1 MSVFTQR
8 KSRKEPAHSAGHF
21 REDIFAAVAAIP
33 TGKVSTYGRVAAA
46 AGYPGAA
53 RAVGNALH
61 TNASPETVPCHRV
74 VRADGRLGENY
85 AFGGPE
91 AQKERLI
98 AEGVP
103 FIGDRVDLKI

>member
-1 MSVFTQR
+1 MM
-8 KSRKEPAHSAGHF
+8 GF

-33 TGKVSTYGRVAAA
+33 EGKVSTYGHVAEV

-61 TNASPETVPCHRV
+61 TNTTPETVPCHRV
-74 VRADGRLGENY
+74 VHADGRLGGNY

-91 AQKERLI
+91 AQRKKLV
-98 AEGVP
+98 AEGVR
-103 FIGDRVDLKI
+103 FIEDRVDMNTCL

>member
-1 MSVFTQR
+1 M
-8 KSRKEPAHSAGHF
+8 GF
-21 REDIFAAVAAIP
+21 REDIFATVATIP
-33 TGKVSTYGRVAAA
+33 EGKVMTYGQVAAA

-61 TNASPETVPCHRV
+61 TNTDPYMVPCHRV
-74 VRADGRLGENY
+74 VHADGSLGRNY

-91 AQKERLI
+91 AQRAKLV

-103 FIGDRVDLKI
+103 FMGEKVDMSMM